1 MSAMQYDSEGNLI
14 NPTQSTEPLWT
25 ILRVEDSTIPNLA
38 NPAIR
43 MKRVWFR
50 LNDGTESYID
60 IPVTSLNPAAV
71 AKLVDEQARAIESIT
86 GMSSS

>member
-1 MSAMQYDSEGNLI
+1 MGMQFDTEGN
-14 NPTQSTEPLWT
+14 PVSMPQSTEPLWT
-25 ILRVEDSTIPNLA
+25 IVRVEDSTIPNLA

-50 LNDGTESYID
+50 LNDGTESYVD

-71 AKLVDEQARAIESIT
+71 AKAVDEMAKAIEAIT